1 MIYKINHV
9 SPKNVYADFI
19 MLPLGIR
26 MNRELLS
33 YKKGDR
39 IKMLDGNTYLILGV
53 GTIQFNSTLA
63 SALCFLRYG
72 ITLKRLLMLW
82 GQNAIAYGYGK
93 KAVNQEE
100 CLIVVYGSKDCTETN
115 NSNWNH
121 SDYPL

>member
-39 IKMLDGNTYLILGV
+39 IKMLD
-53 GTIQFNSTLA
+53 
-63 SALCFLRYG
+63 
-72 ITLKRLLMLW
+72 
-82 GQNAIAYGYGK
+82 
-93 KAVNQEE
+93 
-100 CLIVVYGSKDCTETN
+100 
-115 NSNWNH
+115 
-121 SDYPL
+121 